1 MIRPKWLTVSVW
13 MILFGLLLLAAREGV
28 AQDSG
33 LLSPAASQED
43 ASDVVSVRTAWSVD
57 RARPGDRLAF
67 AVVLDIAAGYHI
79 NADSRQIEPLVDF
92 KPYPT
97 RVTITAVSEGLTIDP
112 PLYPP
117 AHPVKVEFARDPLM
131 AFDGRTIVY
140 VPMTLEKKALPE
152 KGAGQCNDFIP
163 GL

>member
-13 MILFGLLLLAAREGV
+13 MILLGLLLLATRGIA

-33 LLSPAASQED
+33 LLSPAALPKD
-43 ASDVVSVRTAWSVD
+43 AADVISVRTAWSVD
-57 RARPGDRLAF
+57 RARPGDRLAL
-67 AVVLDIAAGYHI
+67 AVVLDISAGYHI
-79 NADSRQIEPLVDF
+79 NADSGQIKPLVDF

-97 RVTITAVSEGLTIDP
+97 RMTITSVSEGLTIEP

-117 AHPVKVEFARDPLM
+117 AHPVTVGFTSDPLM

-140 VPMTLEKKALPE
+140 VP
-152 KGAGQCNDFIP
+152 
-163 GL
+163 

>member
-1 MIRPKWLTVSVW
+1 MSFPCVPPGRWI
-13 MILFGLLLLAAREGV
+13 AH
-28 AQDSG
+28 
-33 LLSPAASQED
+33 
-43 ASDVVSVRTAWSVD
+43 
-57 RARPGDRLAF
+57 RPGDRLAF

-79 NADSRQIEPLVDF
+79 NADSGQIKPLVDF

-117 AHPVKVEFARDPLM
+117 AHPVTVEFTSDPLM

-140 VPMTLEKKALPE
+140 VPMTLEKEALFA
-152 KGAGQCNDFIP
+152 KGAGQCNNFLP
-163 GL
+163 GLR